1 MQLSQNVVE
10 YANGLPLA
18 LVTFGSFL
26 VGRTIYEWQSALE
39 SFKKTKGEIFDILKI
54 SYDGLEKEWKEIF
67 LDIACFFRGMNK
79 DEVIQI
85 LQNCGFDAIIVISV
99 LVERSL
105 LTVDDNRCLGM
116 HDLITEMDQK
126 IIRFESCGNRGK
138 QSRLWFIE
146 ELLHVLE
153 NNMVRKMT
161 KL

>member
-1 MQLSQNVVE
+1 
-10 YANGLPLA
+10 
-18 LVTFGSFL
+18 
-26 VGRTIYEWQSALE
+26 
-39 SFKKTKGEIFDILKI
+39 
-54 SYDGLEKEWKEIF
+54 
-67 LDIACFFRGMNK
+67 MNK